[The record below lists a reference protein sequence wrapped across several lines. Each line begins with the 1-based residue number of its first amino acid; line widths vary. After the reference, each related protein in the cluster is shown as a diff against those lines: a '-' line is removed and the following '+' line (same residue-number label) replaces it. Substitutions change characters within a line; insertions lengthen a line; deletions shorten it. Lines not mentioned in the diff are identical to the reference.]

1 MKILITES
9 QSENIMSKLLE
20 KLKIKTDLLY
30 WGDDGRNS
38 LSGTVYLYKDGK
50 ILGNR
55 SGYEFF
61 FKYDKGL
68 KSLIYNGHFPKI
80 ENVNVFRSLPS
91 EFVVNYFSDKMKDY
105 LENFIKK
112 GHSGIKWG

>member
-1 MKILITES
+1 M
-9 QSENIMSKLLE
+9 
-20 KLKIKTDLLY
+20 
-30 WGDDGRNS
+30 
-38 LSGTVYLYKDGK
+38 VAHHGK
-50 ILGNR
+50 QQQ
-55 SGYEFF
+55 
-61 FKYDKGL
+61 L
-68 KSLIYNGHFPKI
+68 KSDKHPARIRIGPALEELLKRLPSQGPLFPKI